1 MVVKGKL
8 FLMHNAK
15 HSMTNTSSTT
25 VIPILI
31 RLWRHIS
38 VRRRRQFGF
47 LLILMIVAS
56 FAEVLSIGAVVPF
69 LGVLTAPDKLLAYP
83 AIQPLLQWFG
93 ISSSR
98 QLLLYLTIAFGTAS
112 IVAGALRLI
121 LLWAQTRLSHA
132 IGSDLSMEVYRRT
145 LYQPYRVHIA
155 RNSSEVVAGISTKV
169 STVVYYL
176 IWPVL
181 LILSSALILITIVT
195 AMFSVEPVIAF
206 IAFAGFG
213 GIYLIVILASKKNL
227 ARYSVR
233 ISREQNQVLKALTEG
248 LGGIRDVLIDGTQ
261 AAFCK
266 IYNDADQPLRRAQ
279 ANVLMWGS
287 APRAG
292 VEALGMV
299 FIAVLAYYLAG
310 RDSSFAATIPMLGA
324 FALGAQRL
332 LPVLQQGYASY
343 TSILGG
349 LASVKDTLDLLDQPL
364 PHHADEDAVI
374 PMPFN
379 RGIRLEQLCFSYSG
393 EQPWVLNDV
402 CLTIEKGSR
411 VGFIGTTGTGK
422 STLLDILMGLLGPTR
437 GRLVIDGQTVDESN
451 CRAWQKRIAHVP
463 QAIFLADL
471 SILENI
477 AFGVPIDKI
486 DFARAAEAAQ
496 KAQIAQTIESW
507 PTGYMTMVGERGVRL
522 SGGQRQR
529 IGIARALYKKA
540 DVIVFDEATSALDS
554 ETEGAVMEAI
564 ENLSPDL
571 TIVMV
576 AHRLSTLRNCT
587 HIVEL
592 AHGCILRIGDYHTI
606 IAAGA

>member
-1 MVVKGKL
+1 
-8 FLMHNAK
+8 
-15 HSMTNTSSTT
+15 MTNISSAT
-25 VIPILI
+25 VIPVLV
-31 RLWRHIS
+31 RLWRHIAA
-38 VRRRRQFGF
+38 RRRRQFGY
-47 LLILMIVAS
+47 LLFLMIVTS
-56 FAEVLSIGAVVPF
+56 FGEVVSIGAVVPF
-69 LGVLTAPDKLLAYP
+69 LGVLTAPEKLMAYP
-83 AIQPLLQWFG
+83 AVQPLLQWLG
-93 ISSSR
+93 VESSR
-98 QLLLYLTIAFGTAS
+98 QLLLYLTIAFGAAS
-112 IVAGALRLI
+112 LFAGALRLI

-145 LYQPYRVHIA
+145 LYQQYRVHIA

-181 LILSSALILITIVT
+181 LILSSSLILITIVT
-195 AMFSVEPVIAF
+195 AMFSVEPMIAF

-227 ARYSVR
+227 ARYSAR
-233 ISREQNQVLKALTEG
+233 ISAEQNQVLKALTEG

-261 AAFCK
+261 SAFCK

-279 ANVLMWGS
+279 AKVLMWGS

-299 FIAVLAYYLAG
+299 FIAALAYYLAG
-310 RDSSFAATIPMLGA
+310 EDGSFSATIPMLGA

-349 LASVKDTLDLLDQPL
+349 LASVRDTLELLDQPL
-364 PHHADEDAVI
+364 PPHADETTVE
-374 PMPFN
+374 PVPFN
-379 RGIRLEQLCFSYSG
+379 HSIRLDQLCFSYSG
-393 EQPWVLNDV
+393 EPPWVLKDLS
-402 CLTIEKGSR
+402 LTIEKGSR

-422 STLLDILMGLLGPTR
+422 STLLDILMGLLSPTE
-437 GRLVIDGQTVDESN
+437 GHLLIDGQKIDDSN
-451 CRAWQKRIAHVP
+451 CRGWQKRIAHVP

-477 AFGVPIDKI
+477 AFGVPVDQIDRQ
-486 DFARAAEAAQ
+486 RATEAAR
-496 KAQIAQTIESW
+496 KAQIAETIESW
-507 PTGYMTMVGERGVRL
+507 PEGYMTMVGERGVRL

-529 IGIARALYKKA
+529 IGIARALYKNA
-540 DVIVFDEATSALDS
+540 SVIVFDEATSALDS
-554 ETEGAVMEAI
+554 ETEGAVMDAI
-564 ENLSPDL
+564 ENLSPGL

-576 AHRLSTLRNCT
+576 AHRVSTLRNCT

-592 AHGCILRIGDYHTI
+592 AHGRILRIGDYPSM
-606 IAAGA
+606 IAAVA